1 MLLIDRSVRTVAE
14 LLSEHTNQAMRT
26 AQLEPEEW
34 MRRILLVLNDLGYT
48 EHFSDHEGHLSI
60 VPTEKL
66 LAETGPLAAERHGRR
81 SPSGA
86 SDL

>member
-1 MLLIDRSVRTVAE
+1 
-14 LLSEHTNQAMRT
+14 
-26 AQLEPEEW
+26 
-34 MRRILLVLNDLGYT
+34 MRRILLVLNDLGYA

-66 LAETGPLAAERHGRR
+66 LAEAGPLAAERHGRR